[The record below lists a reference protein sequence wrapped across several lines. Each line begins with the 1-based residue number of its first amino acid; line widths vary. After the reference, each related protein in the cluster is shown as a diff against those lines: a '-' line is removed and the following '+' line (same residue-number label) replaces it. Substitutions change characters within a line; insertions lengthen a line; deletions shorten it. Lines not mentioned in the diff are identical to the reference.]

1 MTEYDFDK
9 LGRDISDL
17 VQKAAD
23 SLEFSTLSSTI
34 QDIVQDAMTD
44 AAKSLQR
51 EINKQT
57 GRAQD
62 RRPDYMKNPSHRV
75 EPAQNPWKGNGQ
87 FEQKTADYMSARDI
101 PENELFSTSGVSRSS
116 GYLKLIFG
124 IIGMLACFGGL
135 LSVSI
140 VGAVVDTAFIAAKV
154 LLGAGLAGCAFLTW
168 KGSGIL
174 KKLSHFKKYVKALR
188 KRTDMPVKELAGV
201 VGKSDKDTLKEL
213 KKMIDENM
221 FLQGHIDP
229 KNETLFVTD
238 QAYEEYIE
246 NLQQQER
253 QKAEVEAQHILNLKK
268 EQEEKLEKEKKEAGI
283 PEDVKKMI
291 AEGNAYIQK
300 IRSCNDA
307 IADEEVSRKLDDME
321 LITTRIFE
329 FVSENPESVK
339 ETRKLL
345 KYYLPTTI
353 RLLEAY
359 QELDEQPKETEN
371 ILKSKKEIEAT
382 LDTLNQAFAK
392 IFDNLYQDTSM
403 DINADISV
411 LNTMLAQEGLTE
423 QPMGSH

>member
-1 MTEYDFDK
+1 MEQYDFEK

-23 SLEFSTLSSTI
+23 SLDFSALSSTI
-34 QDIVQDAMTD
+34 QDIVQDTMTD
-44 AAKSLQR
+44 AAKSIQR
-51 EINKQT
+51 EMNKQT

-62 RRPDYMKNPSHRV
+62 RRPDYMKNPSHKV

-87 FEQKTADYMSARDI
+87 FEQKTADHMAARDI
-101 PENELFSTSGVSRSS
+101 PASELFSTNGVSRAS
-116 GYLKLIFG
+116 GYLQLIFG
-124 IIGMLACFGGL
+124 IIGILACFGGL

-140 VGAVVDTAFIAAKV
+140 VGAVVDTAFITAKV
-154 LLGAGLAGCAFLTW
+154 LLGVGLAACAGLTW
-168 KGSGIL
+168 RGSGIL

-188 KRTDMPVKELAGV
+188 KRTGAPVKELAGV

-213 KKMIDENM
+213 KKMIEENM

-229 KNETLFVTD
+229 QDETLFVTD
-238 QAYEEYIE
+238 QAYEEHIKT
-246 NLQQQER
+246 LQQQEK
-253 QKAEVEAQHILNLKK
+253 QKAEEEAQRILNLKK

-283 PEDVKKMI
+283 PEDVRKMI
-291 AEGNAYIQK
+291 ADGNVYIQK

-329 FVSENPESVK
+329 FVSENPGSVK

-359 QELDEQPKETEN
+359 QELDDQPKETEN
-371 ILKSKKEIEAT
+371 ILKSKKEIEDT

-423 QPMGSH
+423 QPMGAH